1 MVSQAKLEK
10 IEKGVAAWEAG
21 QPYHD
26 CRRSA
31 FTHEALLP
39 CRTSIELR
47 RLRGAPDRP
56 DRLFEVLG
64 TN

>member
-26 CRRSA
+26 CKKKRVYHTRPSCPA
-31 FTHEALLP
+31 G
-39 CRTSIELR
+39 TSIELR
-47 RLRGAPDRP
+47 RLRAGA
-56 DRLFEVLG
+56 G
-64 TN
+64 TGRIVCSKC